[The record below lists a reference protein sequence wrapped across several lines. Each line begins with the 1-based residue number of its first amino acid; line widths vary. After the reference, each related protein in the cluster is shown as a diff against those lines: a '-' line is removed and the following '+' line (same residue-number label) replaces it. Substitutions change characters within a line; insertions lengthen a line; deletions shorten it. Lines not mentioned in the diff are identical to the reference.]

1 LKKFAKNIGFYLLL
15 IALSILIAQF
25 FMQQTPQE
33 IEEFT
38 YTNFIN
44 QVEAGN
50 IDQVTLIG
58 NEKAEGLYQGREF
71 AVNIPPD
78 DMPYLLQQLRT
89 NNVEINTEPE
99 PSAPWWLNILGYM
112 FPILILIV
120 VWVFIMRRMQGGG
133 SQMMSFGKS
142 KDTQMTESDKNQTFE
157 DVANY
162 EEVKEELQEVVEFLK
177 NPRKFAR
184 LGAEVPKGIL
194 LVGPPGTGK
203 TLMARAVA
211 GEAGVPFFFISGSD
225 FVEMFVGV
233 GASRVR
239 DLFEKGKK
247 NSPCIIFVDELDSVG
262 RQRGAGLGGGHD
274 EREQTLNQLLN
285 EMDGF
290 EPNEGIILMAATN
303 RPDVL
308 DPALLRPGRFDR
320 QVIVDKPDRR
330 GRELILEIHMKDKP
344 TDDNVDIETLAK
356 RTPGFTGADMENLAN
371 EAAILAA
378 RRGKD
383 IISMLEFDDAI
394 DRVIAGPAKKSR
406 VISDKERNLV
416 AHHETGHALLGELL
430 EHADR
435 THKVSI
441 IPRGRAGGFTIPLPE
456 DDRNFMTKRELLD
469 RVSALLGGRVAEAI
483 FLDDISTGAQ
493 NDLER
498 ATRIVRAMITE
509 YGMSE
514 KLGPLTLG
522 QKHDEQVFLGRDISR
537 QRNYS
542 ESVAAEIDAEVS
554 SMVDQCYRKAEN
566 LLKENADAVER
577 IVAALKQHETLNA
590 DQIKK
595 LLEGE
600 ELDIE
605 EESQPDREQ
614 EREGFQGQE
623 AEPAP
628 QTFSGNPDDSGGGPG
643 SAQKAE
649 SDDPDQEESSSQKE
663 ETSEESSPESEGKS
677 EKGSPG
683 DSGGKSEKKSNEGSR
698 KNRDLDVDYPVD
710 EPNLNS
716 ESDEGED
723 SKTAGQYNFNGLDEE
738 KGSNSSS

>member
-1 LKKFAKNIGFYLLL
+1 MKKFAKNIGFYLLL

-25 FMQQTPQE
+25 FMQQGPQE

-38 YTNFIN
+38 YTNLLQEID
-44 QVEAGN
+44 AGN
-50 IDQVTLIG
+50 IERITIIG
-58 NEKAEGLYQGREF
+58 SEKAEGTVDGREF
-71 AVNIPPD
+71 SVNVPPED
-78 DMPYLLQQLRT
+78 IPYLLQNLRAMDV
-89 NNVEINTEPE
+89 NINTEPE
-99 PSAPWWLNILGYM
+99 PTPPWWMNILGYM
-112 FPILILIV
+112 FPILILIIA
-120 VWVFIMRRMQGGG
+120 WVFIMQRMQGGG

-142 KDTQMTESDKNQTFE
+142 KAKMSESEKKVTFE

-162 EEVKEELQEVVEFLK
+162 EEVKEELLEVVEFLK
-177 NPRKFAR
+177 NPRKFSR

-239 DLFEKGKK
+239 DLFEQGKK

-320 QVIVDKPDRR
+320 QVLVDKPDVLGRR
-330 GRELILEIHMKDKP
+330 LILEIHMEDKP
-344 TDDNVDIETLAK
+344 TDDEVDTEILAK
-356 RTPGFTGADMENLAN
+356 RTPGFSGADMENLAN

-383 IISMLEFDDAI
+383 TISMLEFDDAI

-406 VISDKERNLV
+406 VISEKERNLV
-416 AHHETGHALLGELL
+416 AYHETGHALLGELL
-430 EHADR
+430 EFADR

-456 DDRNFMTKRELLD
+456 DDKNFMTRRELLD
-469 RVSALLGGRVAEAI
+469 RVTALLGGRVAESI

-498 ATRIVRAMITE
+498 ATQIVRAMITE

-522 QKHDEQVFLGRDISR
+522 QKHNEQVFLGRDISR
-537 QRNYS
+537 QPNYS
-542 ESVAAEIDAEVS
+542 ESVAAEIDQEVS
-554 SMVDQCYRKAEN
+554 SLIEQCYRKAET
-566 LLKENADAVER
+566 LLKDNSHYVEK
-577 IVAALKQHETLNA
+577 IVNALKEHETLNA

-595 LLEGE
+595 LLADE
-600 ELDIE
+600 EIEPPKSE
-605 EESQPDREQ
+605 EEDSVSDKE
-614 EREGFQGQE
+614 EREGSKSTKEKTEVDDQE
-623 AEPAP
+623 TDDIKLQNKEKK
-628 QTFSGNPDDSGGGPG
+628 NPD
-643 SAQKAE
+643 
-649 SDDPDQEESSSQKE
+649 
-663 ETSEESSPESEGKS
+663 PELE
-677 EKGSPG
+677 
-683 DSGGKSEKKSNEGSR
+683 
-698 KNRDLDVDYPVD
+698 
-710 EPNLNS
+710 
-716 ESDEGED
+716 
-723 SKTAGQYNFNGLDEE
+723 
-738 KGSNSSS
+738 